1 MNLSGRGLW
10 YRDRHPG
17 RWLAAVLIVLLLVP
31 PLVFIWPVLTDPT
44 RNFVN
49 NKGAIDRVEVTREWQ
64 KGNSHYQ
71 NLKLHSTTGLEVEI
85 MIRRPV
91 KLEGQHPLVVLL
103 GGYGTGR
110 RAAELV
116 TDPGEVVLVSLTY
129 PYHGDRDIDGLSLL
143 WNLDEIR
150 QAMFDITPA
159 ILLTLDHLAKQP
171 YINTE
176 RMELVGVSFGAFFVS
191 IPGAMDE
198 RFSRVWLVQGAA
210 DPESIYEY
218 YLREHIQFN
227 PLRILTAKLIYFV
240 TGSAYLEPGRWVGK
254 ISPRPVV
261 VINSHNDDSFPSASV
276 AKLHAALREPYTVQW
291 LESEHVTPGR
301 TEVVKQISNRIVSAI
316 AAEEH

>member
-1 MNLSGRGLW
+1 MVILI
-10 YRDRHPG
+10 
-17 RWLAAVLIVLLLVP
+17 IVLLITALV
-31 PLVFIWPVLTDPT
+31 LVWPVLTDPT
-44 RNFVN
+44 RDVTER
-49 NKGAIDRVEVTREWQ
+49 KGTIERIEVTREWQ
-64 KGNSHYQ
+64 TKDSRYQ
-71 NLKLHSTTGLEVEI
+71 DLTLYSSTGLEVEVT
-85 MIRRPV
+85 IRRPAI
-91 KLEGQHPLVVLL
+91 LDSPRPLVILL

-116 TDPGEVVLVSLTY
+116 TEPRGVVLASLTY
-129 PYHGDRDIDGLSLL
+129 PYHGERDVSGVSLL
-143 WNLDEIR
+143 WNIDDIQ
-150 QAMFDITPA
+150 QAMFDISPA
-159 ILLTLDHLAKQP
+159 VLLTLDHLARQP
-171 YINTE
+171 YVDSG

-218 YLREHIQFN
+218 YLHEEIDFD
-227 PLRILTAKLIYFV
+227 PLRSLTAKMIYFI
-240 TGSAYLEPGRWVGK
+240 TGSGYLKPERWVGK

-276 AKLHAALREPYTVQW
+276 AKRHAALREPYTVQW

-301 TEVVKQISNRIVSAI
+301 SEVVKLISNRIVSAI